1 LYLIWIYYISKC
13 DIVQTD
19 YEING
24 LNTMLYNALLII
36 AMSNGQ
42 SMAVNYEKIEDIGSC
57 QKIAEDV
64 KNDATEGVY
73 VACIPIN
80 EEI

>member
-1 LYLIWIYYISKC
+1 
-13 DIVQTD
+13 
-19 YEING
+19 
-24 LNTMLYNALLII
+24 MLYNALLII
-36 AMSNGQ
+36 AISNGQ
-42 SMAVNYEKIEDIGSC
+42 SMAVNYEKIEDIRSC

-73 VACIPIN
+73 VTCIPIN